1 MHFKSDS
8 IAKFKVPDFI
18 LNGETIELVT
28 EFRYLGH
35 ILTNNM
41 KDDNDIER
49 QRRTLFIIGNTLIR
63 TFYMCTFEVKIELF
77 RSYCSDMN
85 TPHLWTKYSVTAI
98 RKLYTVYHNSL
109 KILNGVSKREE
120 TSPLCKILSSCN

>member
-1 MHFKSDS
+1 MHFKSDR

-28 EFRYLGH
+28 EFKYLGH

-49 QRRTLFIIGNTLIR
+49 QRRTLFILGNTLIR

-77 RSYCSDMN
+77 SSYCPAKIFSDYN
-85 TPHLWTKYSVTAI
+85 QKAVYSISQFIKY
-98 RKLYTVYHNSL
+98 
-109 KILNGVSKREE
+109 LNWSIQKRV
-120 TSPLCKILSSCN
+120 N